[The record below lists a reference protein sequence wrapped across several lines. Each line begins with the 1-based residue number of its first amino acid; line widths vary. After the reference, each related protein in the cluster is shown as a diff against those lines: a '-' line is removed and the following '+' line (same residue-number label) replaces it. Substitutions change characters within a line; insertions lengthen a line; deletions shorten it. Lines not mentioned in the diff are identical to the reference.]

1 MRTPINDIDY
11 HRFLELAELIYRNRN
26 ASARFPPEMRIWISG
41 DFVSLEMKSHN
52 ITPQSVARAFS
63 RPSLRL
69 LLHAAWRSLVE
80 RLQRVWTDT
89 TGGHFDAD

>member
-1 MRTPINDIDY
+1 MSTPINDIDY

-41 DFVSLEMKSHN
+41 NYVSLEMRSHN
-52 ITPQSVARAFS
+52 IPRRSIERTFS

-69 LLHAAWRSLVE
+69 LLRAAWRSLVE